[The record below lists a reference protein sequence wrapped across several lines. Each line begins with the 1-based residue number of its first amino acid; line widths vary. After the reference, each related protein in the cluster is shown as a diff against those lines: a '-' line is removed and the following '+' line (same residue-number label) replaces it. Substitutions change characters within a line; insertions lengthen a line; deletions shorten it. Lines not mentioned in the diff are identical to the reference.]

1 MPLSLIPSLRALA
14 AAALVAAPALTAAPA
29 LAESAYVSQM
39 TAGVAVPVRLI
50 GGGTAAP
57 TSVAA
62 PAAVAASGAPHGYT
76 PEMAAARGMTSQLAQ
91 TLQIGSMNSVAHIQV
106 GAGNISTAAVI
117 GQANNLSVLQAGSNL
132 QSNVV
137 LLGTQGL
144 NVGVIQPPG
153 SIPVNMLIARLP
165 NGGLLIKR

>member
-1 MPLSLIPSLRALA
+1 MPFSLISPRRAIAIAALA
-14 AAALVAAPALTAAPA
+14 MVPAVSASGAH
-29 LAESAYVSQM
+29 AESAYVSQM
-39 TAGVAVPVRLI
+39 ASGVAVPVHLI
-50 GGGTAAP
+50 GTSAAAP
-57 TSVAA
+57 TTIAA
-62 PAAVAASGAPHGYT
+62 PAASVASHVYT
-76 PEMAAARGMTSQLAQ
+76 PEMTAARGMSSQLAQ
-91 TLQIGSMNSVAHIQV
+91 TLQIGSLNSVAHIQV

>member
-1 MPLSLIPSLRALA
+1 MPFSLISPLRALA
-14 AAALVAAPALTAAPA
+14 ISGLAMAPAAFTSGAR
-29 LAESAYVSQM
+29 AESAYVSQM
-39 TAGVAVPVRLI
+39 ASGVAVPVHLI
-50 GGGTAAP
+50 GTSAAAP

-62 PAAVAASGAPHGYT
+62 PAAAIASHVYT
-76 PEMAAARGMTSQLAQ
+76 PEMTAARGMSSQLAQ
-91 TLQIGSMNSVAHIQV
+91 TLQIGTANSVAHIQV